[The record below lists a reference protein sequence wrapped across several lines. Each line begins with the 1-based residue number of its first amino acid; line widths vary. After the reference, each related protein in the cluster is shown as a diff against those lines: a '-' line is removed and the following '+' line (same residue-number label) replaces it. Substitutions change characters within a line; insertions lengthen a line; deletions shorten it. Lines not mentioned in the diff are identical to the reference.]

1 MAIFSGYSNPAF
13 GLISIENAD
22 LCLFRHVLL
31 DFPSYAE
38 FRFIQEFTEQA
49 YRAVCG
55 RRIRDGVSVNCSLC
69 QKRPVKR
76 FPSGEVEK
84 KKKKKKKKGE
94 RKKER
99 KKKTRSLFRPIGTTK
114 DTIHPFWSARIFF
127 FFFFFFFFL
136 FYLPSTSPEVRER
149 KKRSTSNARD
159 RLLCPRLPVV
169 LTTLADER

>member
-1 MAIFSGYSNPAF
+1 M
-13 GLISIENAD
+13 
-22 LCLFRHVLL
+22 FRHVLL
-31 DFPSYAE
+31 DFPSNAE

-55 RRIRDGVSVNCSLC
+55 RGIRDGVSVNCSLC

-76 FPSGEVEK
+76 FPSGEVQK
-84 KKKKKKKKGE
+84 KKKKKKKKR

-99 KKKTRSLFRPIGTTK
+99 KKEENPQSLSSNWLNKRFHSSFLVGE
-114 DTIHPFWSARIFF
+114 DFH